1 MVTPIKTYRT
11 KNIVISLP
19 KPDSY
24 SWIEVVLQELYIDA
38 ETGKDLQ
45 LVDDVE
51 RINKRA
57 DTVYSQVVDYVEPLT
72 GETKQISIGGLSRAI
87 KAAVVVWATEDG
99 TKAYNEKY
107 DIIVDK

>member
-1 MVTPIKTYRT
+1 MPTPIRTYRT
-11 KNIVISLP
+11 KNITISLP

-24 SWIEVVLQELYIDA
+24 SWIEVVLQELFIDA
-38 ETGKDLQ
+38 ETGRDLQ

-57 DTVYSQVVDYVEPLT
+57 DTVYTQIVDYVEPLT
-72 GETKQISIGGLSRAI
+72 GEAKQISIGGLSRAI
-87 KAAVVVWATEDG
+87 KSAVVAWATENGD
-99 TKAYNEKY
+99 KVYNEKY

>member
-1 MVTPIKTYRT
+1 MSVPIKTYRT

-38 ETGKDLQ
+38 ETGRDLQ

-57 DTVYSQVVDYVEPLT
+57 DTVYTQVVDYIEPLT
-72 GETKQISIGGLSRAI
+72 GEAKQISIGGLSRAI
-87 KAAVVVWATEDG
+87 KSAVVSWATEDG
-99 TKAYNEKY
+99 TKVYNEKY